1 MQQHEINAF
10 EKINHMSL
18 TPLQK
23 TAREAISK
31 WNNNHPLRDVA
42 MIDLKN
48 ALNDELAL
56 VDLYFAQGVKASWT
70 ETGKVFREPV
80 SFSMKSEGWDD

>member
-1 MQQHEINAF
+1 M
-10 EKINHMSL
+10 KL
-18 TPLQK
+18 TPLQ
-23 TAREAISK
+23 TAAQNAIEK
-31 WNNNHPLRDVA
+31 WTHSHPLLDVA